1 MAQRNILEEII
12 EKRERL
18 ISTDRFDNFKKRMDE
33 IDDSYQFLMSITAP
47 DTTRCNEELSRY
59 YPVAFVAMIEGYFRT
74 VISDLINKGS
84 PFVERATKL
93 SNVKLNVET
102 ASAIQLQKITV
113 GEYVAHFLRISS
125 LDDINRAMSHLLN
138 FDFLDHLITSE
149 FDLFEDESLTLR
161 EARADFIQTV
171 KDLFTMRHML
181 CHEFSENI
189 SIDNGRYFKFALAS
203 EYLISLSE
211 VVIGFYEKEFVSTT
225 T

>member
-12 EKRERL
+12 EKRDRL
-18 ISTDRFDNFKKRMDE
+18 ISTDRFDNFKKRLDS
-33 IDDSYQFLMSITAP
+33 IDDSYKFLMSTIAP
-47 DTTRCNEELSRY
+47 DAIRCNEELSRY
-59 YPVAFVAMIEGYFRT
+59 YPVALVAMIEGYFRA

-84 PFVERATKL
+84 PFVERATQL

-102 ASAIQLQKITV
+102 AAAIQLQKITI

-149 FDLFEDESLTLR
+149 FDLFEDGPLTLR
-161 EARADFIQTV
+161 EARTDFILAV

-181 CHEFSENI
+181 CHEFSESL
-189 SIDNGRYFKFALAS
+189 SIDNGGYFRFALAS
-203 EYLISLSE
+203 EYLICLSE
-211 VVIGFYEKEFVSTT
+211 VVVGFHEKEIEST
-225 T
+225 